1 MPAECLRL
9 TLIELLESAE
19 RALSVSETPARS
31 YIVKAARLLREE
43 DAWSRTGST
52 GSDYPSTG
60 RLLRWQMQRITRY
73 VEANAARR
81 IVVANLATVA
91 GFSVRHFSFAFRA
104 TTGISPHTY
113 VTRYR
118 IQRAQA
124 LMLSTQRTLSEI
136 ALECGLADQA
146 HLTRIFKFYVG
157 KTPARWRRMQ
167 RAFQKDTA
175 VHDAPTGTGQNYR
188 TI

>member
-52 GSDYPSTG
+52 GS
-60 RLLRWQMQRITRY
+60 RY

-146 HLTRIFKFYVG
+146 HLTRLFKFYVG
-157 KTPARWRRMQ
+157 KTPASWRRMQ